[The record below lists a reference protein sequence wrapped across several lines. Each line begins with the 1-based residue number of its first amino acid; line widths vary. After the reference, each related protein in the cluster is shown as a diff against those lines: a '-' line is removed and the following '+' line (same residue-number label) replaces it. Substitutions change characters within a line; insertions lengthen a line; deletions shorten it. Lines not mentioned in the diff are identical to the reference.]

1 MPKIERKLS
10 ASQRKCNVC
19 EGDLRELS
27 TEEKRMIKTGF
38 GTGFDF
44 PRGIYICNTCN
55 QVATIGLTTIDMKS
69 GEWTEIVEN
78 LSKNDLFSERDSVDK
93 ILETVSFLPELRT
106 TVVHLGYLFKC
117 EGKGVGC
124 SLYKVA
130 SCGRGQ
136 KQFCPGGWCNYDPY
150 PQEYKRLF
158 WHRTGST
165 WPKNQ
170 TNVIDYWFD
179 VIINKTN
186 NVDIRID
193 AINRIGTIS
202 IQNVSKKL
210 CDLFYKEKSVGVR
223 EVILVALSKQ
233 KTSSETER
241 ILHQGLGYDSP
252 ASTQLL
258 LLKQLRTKHN
268 QCDIVEMAKRVS
280 CLTTSPNEEVKE
292 ESKKTLQL
300 LKRRANKEKPDL
312 KMAMASAKD

>member
-1 MPKIERKLS
+1 MPKTEKRLS

-27 TEEKRMIKTGF
+27 TEEKKMIKTGF

-44 PRGIYICNTCN
+44 PRGIYICDTCN
-55 QVATIGLTTIDMKS
+55 QVATIGLTTIDMER
-69 GEWTEIVEN
+69 GEWTEIIEN
-78 LSKNDLFSERDSVDK
+78 LSKNDLFSERESVDK
-93 ILETVSFLPELRT
+93 ILETVSSLPEQNR
-106 TVVHLGYLFKC
+106 VVISLGHLFKC

-150 PQEYKRLF
+150 PQEYKKLF
-158 WHRTGST
+158 WHKTESS

-170 TNVIDYWFD
+170 TNVIDYWFG
-179 VIINKTN
+179 VITNKTN

-202 IQNVSKKL
+202 IPNVSKKL
-210 CDLFYKEKSVGVR
+210 CDLFRKEESAEVNESV
-223 EVILVALSKQ
+223 LMALFKQ
-233 KTSSETER
+233 KKSSETEQ
-241 ILHQGLGYDSP
+241 ILYCGLGHDSP

-258 LLKQLRTKHN
+258 LLKQLRTKHS

-280 CLTTSPNEEVKE
+280 YLTASQNEEVKE

-312 KMAMASAKD
+312 RMMAVSAKD